1 MLLFN
6 PFIFILWR
14 VAFDIALHL
23 ILPLILTS
31 DSRAMAQQHR
41 YSTRLKSCDR
51 RLPSIEPSVPLT
63 AANLGM
69 LEDIPSSI
77 DVQEPGYV
85 DLRSLL

>member
-1 MLLFN
+1 
-6 PFIFILWR
+6 
-14 VAFDIALHL
+14 
-23 ILPLILTS
+23 
-31 DSRAMAQQHR
+31 MAQQHR